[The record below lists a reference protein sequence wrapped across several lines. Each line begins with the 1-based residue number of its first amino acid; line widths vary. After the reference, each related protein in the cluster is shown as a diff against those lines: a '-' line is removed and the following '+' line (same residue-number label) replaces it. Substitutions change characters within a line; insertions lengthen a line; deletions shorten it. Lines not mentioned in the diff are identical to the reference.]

1 MYFESIVSTTTSI
14 YRHMNI
20 HVHGHAV
27 GLRHKEERRRKERH
41 SKTQIC
47 SMHTL
52 RQGDTCTTKTKK
64 DHMYIVHVHKA
75 RECVRE
81 REGERGEQEREG
93 GSTSEREGWGQER
106 V

>member
-1 MYFESIVSTTTSI
+1 
-14 YRHMNI
+14 
-20 HVHGHAV
+20 
-27 GLRHKEERRRKERH
+27 
-41 SKTQIC
+41 
-47 SMHTL
+47 MHTL

-81 REGERGEQEREG
+81 GERGEQERKREG
-93 GSTSEREGWGQER
+93 GSTRERERGGGGGQER